1 SVPKIAVVNEV
12 IAFKPIA
19 GHHFNLKAP
28 QKCDEIVSQDVM
40 EIRCRFKTV
49 GNHDVLLSICDD
61 KETFC
66 KPEKFKLNVT
76 GPKNFKSSKIKS
88 TRDSMVYVP
97 KGERAAPPG
106 FLQNHPEG
114 AINRAK
120 KQKKL
125 LYIYFSTQWCPYCNM
140 FEEYVFND

>member
-1 SVPKIAVVNEV
+1 
-12 IAFKPIA
+12 
-19 GHHFNLKAP
+19 
-28 QKCDEIVSQDVM
+28 
-40 EIRCRFKTV
+40 
-49 GNHDVLLSICDD
+49 
-61 KETFC
+61 

-140 FEEYVFND
+140 FEEYVFNDKAFIDMTKSYVKLKLDADSDISWKLKEKFSVGGYPTTVIADSELNEIDRLVGYRPITAVQK